1 MKLYDRLNEIEKNHE
16 LNKHLKLRVYCTD
29 SDIVEGYFAGYT
41 DALNNEPEITQ
52 LEMHRFKTDR
62 KIVCILEN
70 EIKSIEVIERRWE
83 KWKIRF

>member
-52 LEMHRFKTDR
+52 LEMCRFKTDR

-83 KWKIRF
+83 K